1 MSTATS
7 PLMGSDTGQD
17 KDSGLPEL
25 GSTPL
30 SLTKRLFILVPLIVL
45 QAIGFGLAFA
55 VYKTGPT
62 EKYDKAMAALIA
74 AEAQWTYAAAAMV
87 AFTVRFVNVYPM
99 MHKQQIMTARGPKTL
114 GKNLRS
120 NPFIYKAVGENAGPN
135 AIIYDNDG
143 EVGAYN
149 RANRSLHHMVE
160 NMASVLFGLYLS
172 GSAFPMPSFV
182 CACIWCLG
190 RVLHQIGYTSGYGGH
205 GAGFALSAISQTAM
219 EGMLL
224 MVVYKACL

>member
-1 MSTATS
+1 
-7 PLMGSDTGQD
+7 
-17 KDSGLPEL
+17 
-25 GSTPL
+25 
-30 SLTKRLFILVPLIVL
+30 
-45 QAIGFGLAFA
+45 
-55 VYKTGPT
+55 
-62 EKYDKAMAALIA
+62 MAALIA

-99 MHKQQIMTARGPKTL
+99 IHKQQIMTARGSKTL

-149 RANRSLHHMVE
+149 RTNRSLHHMVE
-160 NMASVLFGLYLS
+160 NMVSVLFGRHAIDDCVQ
-172 GSAFPMPSFV
+172 GMPF
-182 CACIWCLG
+182 L
-190 RVLHQIGYTSGYGGH
+190 
-205 GAGFALSAISQTAM
+205 M

-224 MVVYKACL
+224 TVVCARLAFDGRRWKGCCQTRHGPPEPKTDSDGAANG